1 MDSLE
6 LLEGEVVYLNEHAQK
21 FLPNRIGEIAIVDKS
36 LYDSKNFDY
45 RVQFEDSECA
55 NVKDYE
61 LTTLTKAQKEL
72 IKYIY
77 KGNEV
82 LYSPTNQN
90 VIINKVDLVHYK
102 VGINFVEGDSSV
114 VDIDKIKPLEE
125 DEQTQEEGYFE
136 SLALEVG
143 KLVDQKQKA
152 YGDSVTKCYEIMK
165 VLLQDYSNN
174 DGTYTIPESLIPI
187 MLLEVRKI
195 DKTNR
200 RFSNPDGDLMSEN
213 PYQDDVGYSLLG
225 VRLME
230 QLHNDK

>member
-1 MDSLE
+1 MAF
-6 LLEGEVVYLNEHAQK
+6 LEGEACYLNENASK
-21 FLPNRIGEIAIVDKS
+21 DLPNRIGEIAIVDKS
-36 LYDSKNFDY
+36 LYDSHNFDY
-45 RVQFEDSECA
+45 RVQFEDSMYGK
-55 NVKDYE
+55 VKESE
-61 LTTLTKAQKEL
+61 LTKLTDKQKEL

-77 KGNEV
+77 LGNEV
-82 LYSPTNQN
+82 LYAPTNQK
-90 VIINKVDLVHYK
+90 VIINKVDLVNYK
-102 VGINFVEGDSSV
+102 VGLNFVEGGSSV
-114 VDIDKIKPLEE
+114 VDIGKVKPLEE
-125 DEQTQEEGYFE
+125 DEQTEEKGYFE
-136 SLALEVG
+136 SLGWEVG

-152 YGDSVTKCYEIMK
+152 YGDSVTKCYQIMK
-165 VLLQDYSNN
+165 VLMQDYSNN

-230 QLHNDK
+230 QLQDKQ

>member
-1 MDSLE
+1 MAFLE
-6 LLEGEVVYLNEHAQK
+6 SEVCYLNENAQK
-21 FLPNRIGEIAIVDKS
+21 FYPDRLGEIAIVDKS
-36 LYDSKNFDY
+36 LSDSINVDY
-45 RVQFEDSECA
+45 RVQFEDFEFA
-55 NVKDYE
+55 RVKESE
-61 LTTLTKAQKEL
+61 LTRLTENQREL

-77 KGNEV
+77 RGNEV
-82 LYSPTNQN
+82 SYSPTEQR
-90 VIINKVDLVHYK
+90 VIVSKVDLVHNQ
-102 VGINFVEGDSSV
+102 VEVNFVEGGSSV

-125 DEQTQEEGYFE
+125 DEQTEEKGYFE
-136 SLALEVG
+136 SLGWEVG

-152 YGDSVTKCYEIMK
+152 YGDSVTKCYQIMK

-230 QLHNDK
+230 QLQNNN